1 PRPMPRFDPSRPVNV
16 IPNAATGLRLSWFVL
31 RGTGQVE
38 FDPPQSKTWEDT
50 RDRADS
56 PFAPGWK
63 TPDPPPMGRW
73 EVEAS
78 FTAPG
83 TYVLRCLAHDGGL
96 MTTEDVTFTVT
107 P

>member
-1 PRPMPRFDPSRPVNV
+1 MPRFDPSRPVNV

-73 EVEAS
+73 EVAAS
-78 FTAPG
+78 FTEPG